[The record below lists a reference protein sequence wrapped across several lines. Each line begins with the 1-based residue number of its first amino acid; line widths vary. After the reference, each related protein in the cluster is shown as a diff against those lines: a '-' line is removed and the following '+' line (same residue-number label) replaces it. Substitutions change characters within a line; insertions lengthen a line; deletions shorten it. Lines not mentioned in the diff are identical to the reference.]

1 MSFAVSDAVSL
12 ALHTALNGLSQRQQ
26 VIADNIAN
34 VDTPGFRATSVEF
47 EDSLR
52 AAIDNGSLEPDSG
65 RVTRVV
71 ATEVP
76 TDTPV
81 GANGNNVDLRKETI
95 AAMQTQYSYQILGR
109 AMTDHLGLLKTAA
122 GS

>member
-1 MSFAVSDAVSL
+1 VSFAVSDAVSL
-12 ALHTALNGLSQRQQ
+12 ALHTALNGLSQRQR

-34 VDTPGFRATSVEF
+34 VDTPGFRAESVQF

-52 AAIDNGSLEPDSG
+52 EAISDGSLDPDNGPVGD
-65 RVTRVV
+65 VV

-81 GANGNNVDLRKETI
+81 GADGNNVDLRKETL
-95 AAMQTQYSYQILGR
+95 AAMQTQYSYQLLGR
-109 AMTDHLGLLKTAA
+109 AMTDHLGLLKIAA
-122 GS
+122 GA

>member
-34 VDTPGFRATSVEF
+34 VDTPGFRAQSVEF
-47 EDSLR
+47 EESLR
-52 AAIDNGSLEPDSG
+52 DAIDNGSLEPGSG
-65 RVTRVV
+65 QVSSVV
-71 ATEVP
+71 AGEVP

-81 GANGNNVDLRKETI
+81 GPNGNNVDLRKETI

-122 GS
+122 GA